1 MKIAIVTGSTGLVG
15 STVADFLLRKNF
27 KVLGIDNNYRS
38 TLFGRQ
44 GSTNNQKK
52 ILIQNKNY
60 THYFYDIRNAN
71 NIKKIFYKY
80 SKKVSLIIHAAAQP
94 SHDWAY
100 KEPIT
105 DFDINARSTLNLLN
119 LTSQYCPNSVFIFLS
134 TNKVYGDRPNK
145 IKLFEYEKRFDVK
158 KKSRFFN
165 GINENFSIDQSIHS
179 FFGASKTY
187 ADLIVQEYGKNL
199 KIKTGVFRC
208 GCITGPNHSA
218 VKLHGFLSYLVKSCI
233 ENKKYQIIGYK
244 GKQVRDN
251 IHSWDLAKAFWEFY
265 KKPKAGSVYNMGGGR
280 LSSCSVIEAILY
292 IEKKLKIKI
301 KKKFIKKPRS
311 GDHIWYITNLKKFK
325 KDYPAWKQSYNFK
338 KIMNELIKNSY
349 K

>member
-15 STVADFLLRKNF
+15 STVADFLLKKNF

-38 TLFGRQ
+38 IFFGRQ

-60 THYFYDIRNAN
+60 THYFFDIRNVN
-71 NIKKIFYKY
+71 NIKKIFNKY
-80 SKKVSLIIHAAAQP
+80 STKVSLIIHAAAQP

-119 LTSQYCPNSVFIFLS
+119 LTSKYCPDSVFIFLS

-338 KIMNELIKNSY
+338 KIIAFIM
-349 K
+349 